1 MWLAQVRRTLS
12 QRGLLP
18 PRARV
23 LVALSGGPDSAGL
36 LLALSTLAPE
46 LGLELRAA
54 SIDHGLRPEAKDDV
68 AVAAEQ
74 AKRVGLSLQSA
85 ALKLEPG
92 ADLQARARTAR
103 YQALFEIARTEHC
116 DRVAVGHTQDDQAET
131 VLARILRGAS
141 IRGLRG
147 IHAARDDG
155 VVRPL
160 IDLPAAEV
168 HAAVAE
174 AGWPVVH
181 DPSNALLTFQRVRLR
196 RELLPALVEES
207 PGAVRH
213 LAELADDAA
222 HAHELIEAMATGV
235 LGAARLPDEP
245 AIRIEPLRRAPIA
258 VRREVLALACTELA
272 NARPSRA
279 QLLELEL
286 LLRGRG
292 EVTLARGAKVSVD
305 PEKGALCFAAPPD
318 VQPSERGDKD
328 L

>member
-1 MWLAQVRRTLS
+1 MWLGQVRRTLS
-12 QRGLLP
+12 RRGLLP

-36 LLALSTLAPE
+36 LLALSSLAPE

-54 SIDHGLRPEAKDDV
+54 SVDHGLRPEAEHDV

-74 AKRVGLSLQSA
+74 TAKVGLKLQVARLSLEQG
-85 ALKLEPG
+85 P
-92 ADLQARARTAR
+92 DLQARARLAR
-103 YQALFEIARTEHC
+103 YQALNEIARTEHC
-116 DRVAVGHTQDDQAET
+116 DRIAVGHTQDDQAET

-147 IHAARDDG
+147 IHASRDDG

-168 HAAVAE
+168 HAAVAS

-181 DPSNALLTFQRVRLR
+181 DPSNALMAFQRVRLR

-207 PGAVRH
+207 PGAMRH

-235 LGAARLPDEP
+235 LGAARVPDEP
-245 AIRIEPLRRAPIA
+245 AVRIEPLRRAPIA
-258 VRREVLALACTELA
+258 VRREVLALACGDLA
-272 NARPSRA
+272 NTRPGRA

-292 EVTLARGAKVSVD
+292 EVTLTGGARVTVD
-305 PEKGALCFAAPPD
+305 PERGVLCFSGPGD
-318 VQPSERGDKD
+318 VQVGERGDKD